1 MQADAAV
8 SAGAAAVPAPRQ
20 PQELCPALGPCQ
32 QLAARVQGGLGCA
45 GAAGGTGLLGLL
57 VAQEQLLDGVCVRD
71 PRGQGLLLHP
81 ERALLYEILLQ
92 GRGKRGV
99 SLTLSPLPITAQ
111 ASTLA
116 PATTGACVPG
126 CLTRT
131 AGGLT
136 DFLMYMQAS
145 TAPRKHE
152 RKRMIRMVLTMFKT
166 SSALPAREAV
176 PR

>member
-71 PRGQGLLLHP
+71 PQGQGLLLHP
-81 ERALLYEILLQ
+81 ERALLYEILLR
-92 GRGKRGV
+92 GRGKRRV
-99 SLTLSPLPITAQ
+99 SLTLSLLPITAQ
-111 ASTLA
+111 ASTK
-116 PATTGACVPG
+116 GACMPG

-152 RKRMIRMVLTMFKT
+152 RKRMIRVVLTMFKT

>member
-32 QLAARVQGGLGCA
+32 QLAARVQGRLGCA

-81 ERALLYEILLQ
+81 ERALLYEILLR

-99 SLTLSPLPITAQ
+99 SLTLSPLPTTAQ
-111 ASTLA
+111 ANTK
-116 PATTGACVPG
+116 GACVPG

-152 RKRMIRMVLTMFKT
+152 RKRMIRVVLTMFKT